1 MQALQVTLFSDGRPG
16 HEKQSR
22 GVVNALKA
30 YVEVE
35 LNKVVVPDRRFLHD
49 LWSHV
54 SLLFPLVNAAGPAGD
69 QRSDIFI
76 GTGSSTHIPML
87 SAGKRARAKIVTCMT
102 PASYLGSKFDLCFIP
117 LHDQVKPA
125 DNIFFT
131 VGPPNIS
138 KGAAGQDPS
147 RSLIL
152 IGGVDEKSHHWDE
165 QGLVSDLA
173 DLIGSTEQTSWL
185 IASSP
190 RTPDSTEE
198 LVKHQLAVLPRVNFV
213 PFSETESGWLENM
226 YRSHGSVWITADS
239 ISMVYEAL
247 SAGCR
252 VGVLPVRWRKKNN
265 KFQRSLE
272 YLLDNKMIVTNT
284 LFLQG
289 ETQWLKPE
297 TLNEADRCAR
307 EILRRWWPKNLP

>member
-16 HEKQSR
+16 HEKQSQ
-22 GVVNALKA
+22 GIVNALKA
-30 YVEVE
+30 YVDVE

-54 SLLFPLVNAAGPAGD
+54 SLLFPLVFAAGPAGD

-117 LHDQVKPA
+117 LHDQVKAA

-213 PFSETESGWLENM
+213 PFSETESGWLENR
-226 YRSHGSVWITADS
+226 YRSHGSVSVSYTHLTLPTIRR
-239 ISMVYEAL
+239 
-247 SAGCR
+247 GCR
-252 VGVLPVRWRKKNN
+252 SRW
-265 KFQRSLE
+265 SP
-272 YLLDNKMIVTNT
+272 DH
-284 LFLQG
+284 
-289 ETQWLKPE
+289 
-297 TLNEADRCAR
+297 
-307 EILRRWWPKNLP
+307 